1 MPYLVVHESQQ
12 IDEEMWEG
20 TRGDTFFTIISMPG
34 RTMRLEEDDT
44 DGIQYRNGSRWGGPH
59 SLVIALTPSTSGS
72 VGHVLHWRPGSKQA
86 DTYSV
91 QDISVLRYTKDSRDN
106 GARVTDRDS
115 SLSSVG
121 AGVKDYNGKA
131 RRALAF
137 ICDVLFDSDDNERN
151 SFAPPAHDLKQSLCL
166 DTEDAEEPTLEW
178 NLTLTSKDPDD
189 TSATI
194 ENHCAT
200 LELMKMDASNAAAAA
215 AKAKREKD
223 AADRAAIDA
232 KYKEEH
238 GAAAEERRIYRRAR
252 SLYHQ
257 KLEDAYESGNQEVI
271 ERAFAEWMPYLLED
285 PTDPV
290 VVRQEIAKFKALFAR
305 SIDDPAPAGEA
316 KLTDADLDRLEAEVA
331 ESARRRAQ
339 AKIDAAGAAVSTAQA
354 QAEGGALSAA
364 AKGAA
369 LDAANDPALASPA
382 LAAALDSHAAAAA
395 LDAIGWS
402 PLDTIDEASVP
413 ADAGA
418 AAPAAIGWSP
428 LDTIDE
434 ACIPADATAAPIEA
448 AAGPADA
455 GAAPTHALIPL
466 PDAGAVPTYALAA
479 TAAAFRIGQPRGRL
493 STTGKGGDK
502 AAVVTPV
509 DVLIISS
516 SSGTAVRVDL
526 TRLQPDEEGDIAPDA
541 IACTLDTGVAVPC
554 HGRYDPATKKLRIDA
569 ALSEQE
575 NYAWLWA
582 EIEVWRASDAD
593 AAGAG
598 ASAANASIDAS
609 AGAMDIDKLV

>member
-1 MPYLVVHESQQ
+1 VPYLVVHESQQ
-12 IDEEMWEG
+12 IDEEMWEA

-44 DGIQYRNGSRWGGPH
+44 DGIQYNNGSRWGGPH
-59 SLVIALTPSTSGS
+59 SLVIALTPSTCSS
-72 VGHVLHWRPGSKQA
+72 VGHVLHWRPGSQKA

-91 QDISVLRYTKDSRDN
+91 QDISILRYTKDSRDN
-106 GARVTDRDS
+106 GARVTDRGS

-131 RRALAF
+131 RRALAS
-137 ICDVLFDSDDNERN
+137 ICDVLFDSDDNERY
-151 SFAPPAHDLKQSLCL
+151 SFEPPAHVLQQQLCL
-166 DTEDAEEPTLEW
+166 DTDDAEEPTLEW

-194 ENHCAT
+194 EKHCAT

-305 SIDDPAPAGEA
+305 SIDERAPAGEA

-354 QAEGGALSAA
+354 KAEGGALSAA

-402 PLDTIDEASVP
+402 PLDTIDEASIPADAAAAIGWIPLDTIVAIP
-413 ADAGA
+413 ADAG
-418 AAPAAIGWSP
+418 
-428 LDTIDE
+428 
-434 ACIPADATAAPIEA
+434 AAPIEA

-466 PDAGAVPTYALAA
+466 PDAGAAPTYALGA

-509 DVLIISS
+509 NVLLISS
-516 SSGTAVRVDL
+516 SSGTVVRVDL
-526 TRLQPDEEGDIAPDA
+526 TLLQPDEEGDIAPDA

-593 AAGAG
+593 A
-598 ASAANASIDAS
+598 NASIDAS
-609 AGAMDIDKLV
+609 AGAMDIDIV

>member
-1 MPYLVVHESQQ
+1 VPYLVVHESQQ

-121 AGVKDYNGKA
+121 ASVKDYNGKA

-194 ENHCAT
+194 EKHCAT
-200 LELMKMDASNAAAAA
+200 VELMKMDASNAAAAA

-354 QAEGGALSAA
+354 KAEGGALSAA

-395 LDAIGWS
+395 LD
-402 PLDTIDEASVP
+402 
-413 ADAGA
+413 
-418 AAPAAIGWSP
+418 AIGWSP

-502 AAVVTPV
+502 AAVVPPV

-516 SSGTAVRVDL
+516 SSGTVVRVDL
-526 TRLQPDEEGDIAPDA
+526 TLLQPDEEGDIAPDA

-593 AAGAG
+593 A
-598 ASAANASIDAS
+598 NASIDAS